1 MLALQKLARSHEI
14 LMYLCALLSFL
25 AVATG
30 GLGFLMNGFFILC
43 WAFSWFAHGR
53 GWTEKVPTQIWN
65 GIILTT
71 VAITGA
77 QMYLTEESIIT
88 IGVRFILLLLI
99 IKLFSRKGG
108 ERDDWQIYA
117 LTFLLM
123 AAGTAINEDVA
134 YGVVFALYV
143 FFVTFGLALFHM
155 YTETSRLEA
164 KHIRRGGM
172 ARVYQVALVLLSGA
186 VFLSSV
192 TIFFVFPRVGLG
204 FFAPKTRSAQAMT
217 GFSDKVELGSHGVI
231 RDNPEV
237 VLRVEFP
244 DGKMPPSAT
253 NYHWRMISFDSYDG
267 VKWERSNKG
276 RGLNLS
282 FDAKTRTYDLS
293 QLYTKKLDK
302 AVDDSGYEPRKI
314 RVYME
319 PLGVSQGPQIWPM
332 QSYVLPQTIPLP
344 FNPKAAWLRHDA
356 YYQDLYIQQRN
367 EVGLIVEMYVQPE
380 PNREL
385 FEDAVFDTTTDK
397 GAAEVAS
404 VEPFMQLPEG
414 MNRMRQLSSQV
425 TSSAPTP
432 YKKAEL
438 IKEYLQAN
446 YTYTTNLPPVDK
458 NNPVEGF
465 LFDSKKGHCEFFATS
480 MALML
485 RASGVPARVVNGFL
499 GGVWNSAGE
508 YMAVRQGD
516 AHAWVEVYIPEY
528 GWVPFDPT
536 PSAGTQPL
544 QQTGITAQLR
554 DLYDAARMNWMRYV
568 IEYDLDSQIEGLRAL
583 SKMLSPNSRS
593 FLDGNSDS
601 DTKEEEEQE
610 SEGGV
615 QTRDII
621 LWVVFLLILW
631 RSFRNGRLYFTTSP
645 RTYGGVTLPPA
656 AIIGAGAVLWA
667 GLGLGWMRWFTGD
680 DIPLQLVGGGGPL
693 AMTAIAI
700 LLGANFGASRD
711 QLATGLFG
719 DLERAAMRH
728 GITRQTDEGP
738 AAFIARLQELFPA
751 QRAALGKFRALYL
764 GARFGSRELTQEEE
778 RQMREAIKA
787 VRREKSPE

>member
-1 MLALQKLARSHEI
+1 MFALQKLARRHEI

-30 GLGFLMNGFFILC
+30 GLGILMNGFFILC

-155 YTETSRLEA
+155 YTETSRLKA
-164 KHIRRGGM
+164 TSIRREGM

-244 DGKMPPSAT
+244 SGSMPSDAPS
-253 NYHWRMISFDSYDG
+253 YHWRMLSYDSYDG
-267 VKWERSNKG
+267 VKWERSTKG
-276 RGLNLS
+276 KAFNLS
-282 FDAKTRTYDLS
+282 FDSQTRTYDLS
-293 QLYTKKLDK
+293 QLYTKKLDE
-302 AVDDSGYEPRKI
+302 AVDTSGHQPRTI

-344 FNPKAAWLRHDA
+344 FNPKAAWLRYDTR
-356 YYQDLYIQQRN
+356 YQDIYIQQRN
-367 EVGLIVEMYVQPE
+367 EVGIVMEMAIHPE
-380 PNREL
+380 PDRAL
-385 FEDAVFDTTTDK
+385 YEDVVFNLETK
-397 GAAEVAS
+397 QGAIEFANI
-404 VEPFMQLPEG
+404 EPFLQLPEG
-414 MNRMRQLSSQV
+414 MGRMRQLAEQV
-425 TSSAPTP
+425 TATATTP
-432 YKKAEL
+432 YKKAAIIE
-438 IKEYLQAN
+438 EYLKAN
-446 YTYTTNLPPVDK
+446 YTYTTNLPQVDK

-485 RASGVPARVVNGFL
+485 RAAGVPSRVVNGFL

-583 SKMLSPNSRS
+583 SKMLSPSSRT
-593 FLDGNSDS
+593 FLNDSSDAEQ
-601 DTKEEEEQE
+601 EEEKP

-615 QTRDII
+615 QTRDLI

-631 RSFRNGRLYFTTSP
+631 RSFRNGRLYYTTNP
-645 RTYGGVTLPPA
+645 RIYGGITIPPA
-656 AIIGAGAVLWA
+656 AIIAAGAVLWA

-711 QLATGLFG
+711 QLASGLFG
-719 DLERAAMRH
+719 ELERAAMRH
-728 GITRQTDEGP
+728 GITRETDEGP
-738 AAFIARLQELFPA
+738 AAFIARLQEIFPA
-751 QRAALGKFRALYL
+751 QRASLGRFRALYL
-764 GARFGSRELTQEEE
+764 GARFGSRELSQEEE
-778 RQMREAIKA
+778 AKMREAIKA
-787 VRREKSPE
+787 LRREKSPE

>member
-1 MLALQKLARSHEI
+1 MLALQKLARRHEI

-30 GLGFLMNGFFILC
+30 GLGIVMNAFFVFC
-43 WAFSWFAHGR
+43 WAFSWFAHRR
-53 GWTEKVPTQIWN
+53 GWTDKIPTQLWN

-88 IGVRFILLLLI
+88 IGVRFILLLMI

-134 YGVVFALYV
+134 YGVVFTLYV

-155 YTETSRLEA
+155 YTEMSRL
-164 KHIRRGGM
+164 KVRSVRREGM
-172 ARVYQVALVLLSGA
+172 ARVYQVALVLLAGA
-186 VFLSSV
+186 VLLSSV

-244 DGKMPPSAT
+244 EGKMPADAPS
-253 NYHWRMISFDSYDG
+253 YHWRMISFDTYDG
-267 VKWERSNKG
+267 VKWQRSTKGQERSL
-276 RGLNLS
+276 R
-282 FDAKTRTYDLS
+282 FERETRRYDLS
-293 QLYTKKLDK
+293 NIYQKPFREVMAK
-302 AVDDSGYEPRKI
+302 SGYQSRTA

-332 QSYVLPQTIPLP
+332 RSYILPQTIPLP
-344 FNPKAAWLRHDA
+344 FNPKAAWLRYDS
-356 YYQDLYIQQRN
+356 YYQDIYIQQRN
-367 EVGLIVEMYVQPE
+367 EMGLILEMELMPE
-380 PNREL
+380 PDRKV
-385 FEDAVFDTTTDK
+385 FEDSVFDTSTQR
-397 GAAEVAS
+397 GRNEVEKI
-404 VEPFMQLPEG
+404 EPFLQLPEG
-414 MNRMRQLSSQV
+414 MSRLRELSSQV
-425 TSSAPTP
+425 TRGATTP
-432 YKKAEL
+432 YQKAEL
-438 IKEYLQAN
+438 IKAHLQSN

-499 GGVWNSAGE
+499 GGVWNSAGG

-516 AHAWVEVYIPEY
+516 AHAWTEVYIPQY
-528 GWVPFDPT
+528 GWVPFDAT
-536 PSAGTQPL
+536 PSAGMQPL
-544 QQTGITAQLR
+544 QQTGFTAQMR

-568 IEYDLDSQIEGLRAL
+568 IEYDLDSQLEGLRAL
-583 SKMLSPNSRS
+583 SKMLSPNSRT
-593 FLDGNSDS
+593 FLDGSS
-601 DTKEEEEQE
+601 GSQKEEKKEE
-610 SEGGV
+610 SSSGV
-615 QTRDII
+615 ETRDVI

-631 RSFRNGRLYFTTSP
+631 RSFRNGRLYYTRAP
-645 RTYGGVTLPPA
+645 KLYGSITLTPA
-656 AIIGAGAVLWA
+656 MLVAGWAIVWA
-667 GLGLGWMRWFTGD
+667 GLGFGWMRWFTGD
-680 DIPLQLVGGGGPL
+680 DAPLQLVGGGGPV
-693 AMTAIAI
+693 AMTILAIA
-700 LLGANFGASRD
+700 LGANFGASRD
-711 QLATGLFG
+711 QLAGGLFG
-719 DLERAAMRH
+719 ELERVAMRH
-728 GITRQTDEGP
+728 GMQRGMDEGP
-738 AAFIARLQELFPA
+738 AAFIARLQGAFPA
-751 QRAALGKFRALYL
+751 QRAALGKFKALYL
-764 GARFGSRELTQEEE
+764 GARFGARSLSQEDEA
-778 RQMREAIKA
+778 QMREVLKA
-787 VRREKSPE
+787 LRRAKTPE